1 MKNNT
6 TVIAAA
12 PDDDETNKF
21 EIADLFGLTPDQ
33 AGAPSPASAA
43 EIPWK
48 KYAQLLAEAIQEAT
62 STPNLSERERERF
75 ARNSKWIK
83 LVNDA
88 TEIRDYA
95 LLEIVETKQW
105 RGQFAVIGDFAKSIG
120 LSRGQIYKCAES
132 ARIKVQ
138 MAAADL
144 FAVAPKGR
152 EIELLAKVE
161 VAHRVAAWQHARKV
175 AQLDG
180 ESRSVIEFAL
190 RDYCRAIGIKF
201 GKIKEN
207 GATNTGLPV
216 EKYVQT
222 SPPEIV
228 EVESQVC
235 DGAEWVNN
243 LSEDEKSV
251 FGALL
256 SLKGWFASS
265 TPAGCDHGT
274 RMASLLAKTV
284 LDNLRPHSDVA
295 ATEKALKMVVSKD
308 PSLKRAC
315 YNLALHLVAEYV
327 NTRYSR
333 PSAGR

>member
-6 TVIAAA
+6 PVIAAA
-12 PDDDETNKF
+12 PDDDEPNKF

-33 AGAPSPASAA
+33 TGESSPASET

-48 KYAQLLAEAIQEAT
+48 KYAQLLAEAKRDAT
-62 STPNLSERERERF
+62 TSPNLSERELERF
-75 ARNSKWIK
+75 LRNSEWIK
-83 LVNDA
+83 MVNNA

-95 LLEIVETKQW
+95 LLEIIETKQW
-105 RGQFAVIGDFAKSIG
+105 RGKFAVIGDFAKSIK

-138 MAAADL
+138 MAAAGL

-152 EIELLAKVE
+152 EVELLAKVE
-161 VAHRVAAWQHARKV
+161 VTHRVAAWEHARKV

-180 ESRSVIEFAL
+180 ESRCVIEFAL
-190 RDYCRAIGIKF
+190 RDYCREMGLNF

-207 GATNTGLPV
+207 GSKNTGLPV
-216 EKYVQT
+216 EKGTQT

-228 EVESQVC
+228 EVESEVC
-235 DGAEWVNN
+235 DEIDWVTK
-243 LSEDEKSV
+243 LSEDEKGV

-256 SLKGWFASS
+256 SLKSWFHSR
-265 TPAGCDHGT
+265 TPAGCDHGA

-284 LDNLRPHSDVA
+284 LDNLRPRSDVQV
-295 ATEKALKMVVSKD
+295 TEKALKMVISKD

-327 NTRYSR
+327 NTRYSK
-333 PSAGR
+333 PSTGR